1 MKISMPMSKPR
12 FVILIALAF
21 VLCASATTVV
31 PMSVERLT
39 HASTHIMLGQAE
51 ESQTQWN
58 ADHTLIFTLTKFRVL
73 RALKG
78 QPGNE
83 VVVKQMGGRSGAYQQ
98 KVAGVRHWQNGD
110 QAMLFLHPSQAGDG
124 TLVVTG
130 LMQGNFRV
138 LSGTGGEPM
147 VTNGVMGVEELNT
160 GNQTV
165 QHFAGSKMPLSSL
178 EAIVRDATAHEV
190 AK

>member
-1 MKISMPMSKPR
+1 MKPKPQ
-12 FVILIALAF
+12 FAVLAALAF
-21 VLCASATTVV
+21 ALCASATTVV

-39 HASTHIMLGQAE
+39 HASTHVLLAQAE
-51 ESQTQWN
+51 ESRSEWN
-58 ADHTLIFTLTKFRVL
+58 ADHTLIFTLTRFRVL
-73 RALKG
+73 HTLKG

-83 VVVKQMGGRSGAYQQ
+83 VIVKQMGGRSGAYQQ
-98 KVAGVRHWQNGD
+98 KVAGVRHWQSGE

-138 LSGTGGEPM
+138 LSSDQGGEPS

-165 QHFAGSKMPLSSL
+165 QHFAGSKMPLSKI
-178 EAIVRDATAHEV
+178 EGIVRDAMAHEV

>member
-1 MKISMPMSKPR
+1 MKLSKSR
-12 FVILIALAF
+12 FLIFAALVF

-39 HASTHIMLGQAE
+39 HASTHVMLAQAE
-51 ESQTQWN
+51 ESQTEWN
-58 ADHTLIFTLTKFRVL
+58 AEHTLIYTLTKFRVL
-73 RALKG
+73 LTLKG
-78 QPGNE
+78 QSGNE
-83 VVVKQMGGRSGAYQQ
+83 VVVKQMGGRSGAYEQ
-98 KVAGVRHWQNGD
+98 KVAGVRHWQSGE

-138 LSGTGGEPM
+138 LPGQGGEQM

-160 GNQTV
+160 GKQTI
-165 QHFAGSKMPLSSL
+165 QHFAGSRMPLSSL
-178 EAIVRDATAHEV
+178 EAIVRDAAAHEV

>member
-1 MKISMPMSKPR
+1 MKLSKPQ
-12 FVILIALAF
+12 FVILVALAF
-21 VLCASATTVV
+21 ALCASATTVV

-39 HASTHIMLGQAE
+39 HASTHVMLAQAE

-73 RALKG
+73 QSLKG
-78 QPGNE
+78 QSGNE
-83 VVVKQMGGRSGAYQQ
+83 VVVKQMGGRSGAYEQ
-98 KVAGVRHWQNGD
+98 KVSGVKHWQNGD

-138 LSGTGGEPM
+138 VPGQGGEPM
-147 VTNGVMGVEELNT
+147 VSNGVMGVEELNT

-165 QHFAGSKMPLSSL
+165 QHFAGSRMPLTRLESL
-178 EAIVRDATAHEV
+178 VRDATAHEV